1 MGWYQL
7 IDIAREAAE
16 ERRAREAQPPEACPH
31 DGEPLRDHDGIWFC
45 LFCDYEYPRDG
56 RLI

>member
-1 MGWYQL
+1 MAWEQL
-7 IDIAREAAE
+7 RDIAREAAE

-31 DGEPLRDHDGIWFC
+31 DGRPLEEHQGVRFCPDG
-45 LFCDYEYPRDG
+45 DYEWPRDG